1 MGVELRAYGANYS
14 GATCINLARH
24 PGWGRTQ
31 ESYGED
37 PLILGTMGTALVRGI
52 RDHSM
57 ACVKHFA
64 LNSMEDM
71 RFEVDVQIDEQTL
84 HEVYLPHFKQTLEE
98 GEAESLMTA
107 YNLVNGECCGENE
120 ALIGLVRRDW
130 GMTDLIF
137 TSDWVW
143 GVRDG
148 PKSVKAGLD
157 VEMPWAC
164 VRKKSLRQALA
175 CGDLTFDDVE
185 RPCLRILAAQ
195 LIYYARLRS
204 PAPGPDRIGCKEHR
218 HLAKQVAAEGM
229 VLLKNS
235 SGSPLLPLD
244 RHTHKEIAVI
254 GRLAKST
261 QTGDNGSSSVRDSH
275 VISPLAGFHANPSI
289 QTVYYSGADIATS
302 VRAAKSADVVFVLV
316 GYSAVEEGESVL
328 CTEIGINRICLP
340 GWAGSWLVCFLL
352 SYVVLLLKVIGFGVG
367 GDRRALRLRPHD
379 EQLVKA
385 IVAEVGHKTI
395 LGIES
400 SSTVILPHDIRRDC
414 ASILWTGYGGTQFGH
429 ALQDVLWGK
438 SEPSGR
444 LPFVIPESE
453 DHLPTWQPS
462 ARKVKYDR
470 WFGYRLLQKSN
481 RRSIY
486 PFGFGLGYS
495 EFKFIEGKF
504 QVPQLTERFFQVLVE
519 VENIG
524 QRGSSVVVQIY
535 AGKEDPN
542 DRSEIDY
549 ASVLIGFRK
558 EFVEP
563 SARKAVRVDCR
574 LNPIAHWNPKTRGW
588 ELDPGSY
595 MICASRWEGDERS
608 VVTSA
613 VAKDRVRWT

>member
-1 MGVELRAYGANYS
+1 MGVELRAYGADYS

-37 PLILGTMGTALVRGI
+37 PLVLGTMGTALVRGI
-52 RDHSM
+52 RDHTM

-98 GEAESLMTA
+98 GGAESLMTA
-107 YNLVNGECCGENE
+107 YNLVNGDCCGENK
-120 ALIGLVRRDW
+120 ALIELVRRDW
-130 GMTDLIF
+130 GMEDMLF

-157 VEMPWAC
+157 VEMPWPC
-164 VRKKSLRQALA
+164 VREKSLRHALA
-175 CGDLTFDDVE
+175 RGELTSHDIE
-185 RPCLRILAAQ
+185 KPCLRILAAQ
-195 LIYYARLRS
+195 LAYYARIRT
-204 PAPGPDRIGCKEHR
+204 PAPGLDRIGCKENR
-218 HLAKQVAAEGM
+218 DLARQVATEGM

-235 SGSPLLPLD
+235 SNSPLLPLD
-244 RHTHKEIAVI
+244 RQTHKKIAII

-261 QTGDNGSSSVRDSH
+261 QTGDNGSSSVRDSQ
-275 VISPLAGFHANPSI
+275 VVSPLAGFRADSSI
-289 QTVYYSGADIATS
+289 QTIYHNGGDIAAS
-302 VRAAKSADVVFVLV
+302 VRAAKSADVVLILV
-316 GYSAVEEGESVL
+316 GYSAVEEGETVL
-328 CTEIGINRICLP
+328 CTNIEINQSCMP

-352 SYVVLLLKVIGFGVG
+352 SYAVFLLKAVGLGVG
-367 GDRRALRLRPHD
+367 GDRRDLRLRPHD
-379 EQLVKA
+379 EGLVKA

-400 SSTVILPHDIRRDC
+400 SSTVILPLDIRRDC
-414 ASILWTGYGGTQFGH
+414 ASILWTGYGGTQFSN
-429 ALQDVLWGK
+429 ALQDVLWGD

-444 LPFVIPESE
+444 VPFVIPESE
-453 DHLPTWQPS
+453 DDLPTWQPS
-462 ARKVKYDR
+462 AKKVKYDR

-481 RRSIY
+481 RRPIY
-486 PFGFGLGYS
+486 PFGFGLGYG
-495 EFKFIEGKF
+495 EFKFIEGSF
-504 QVPQLTERFFQVLVE
+504 LVPELTERFFQVLVE

-524 QRGSSVVVQIY
+524 HRVSSVVVQIY

-542 DRSEIDY
+542 DRSEVDY

-558 EFVEP
+558 EFLEP
-563 SARKAVRVDCR
+563 SSRKVVRVDCR

-595 MICASRWEGDERS
+595 RICASRWEGDERS
-608 VVTSA
+608 VVTTA
-613 VAKDRVRWT
+613 LAKDRVRWK